1 MTVSRNFLD
10 RQAME
15 SSSEDDNE
23 IIIIAGA
30 AVAVLRAVVAEEENN
45 RVSDKGMKWTW
56 PQQYYNYYNI
66 DIHHDVTL

>member
-30 AVAVLRAVVAEEENN
+30 AVAVLRAVVAEENN

-56 PQQYYNYYNI
+56 PQQYNYNI
-66 DIHHDVTL
+66 DIRHDVTL

>member
-1 MTVSRNFLD
+1 
-10 RQAME
+10 ME
-15 SSSEDDNE
+15 SSSENDNE

-56 PQQYYNYYNI
+56 PQQYYNYNI

>member
-1 MTVSRNFLD
+1 
-10 RQAME
+10 ME

-56 PQQYYNYYNI
+56 PQQYNI
-66 DIHHDVTL
+66 LISAMMLLYSPALNNCCT

>member
-30 AVAVLRAVVAEEENN
+30 AVAVLRAVVAEEEND

-56 PQQYYNYYNI
+56 PQQYNYNNI
-66 DIHHDVTL
+66 DIRHDVTL

>member
-30 AVAVLRAVVAEEENN
+30 AVAVLRAVVAEEEND

-56 PQQYYNYYNI
+56 PQQYNYNI
-66 DIHHDVTL
+66 DIRHDVTL